1 MRYLGK
7 IVGHGLLK
15 RADAA
20 DEPIAYDLD
29 MFVRPGSGRTA
40 SGEITASADTLRK
53 AFDQRRFRVQ
63 VEDGTYFDL
72 FFRREHARGWK
83 RCRAC
88 RVARHSGH
96 RAARGPDIK

>member
-72 FFRREHARGWK
+72 FFSTRTRSRMEALSRMS
-83 RCRAC
+83 R
-88 RVARHSGH
+88 
-96 RAARGPDIK
+96 RAA